1 MEYDEKVRA
10 LGEILSEQKASIE
23 KVKAL
28 ASEIQAVKIK
38 PGSSTKSPDS
48 ALMKKVLKEAK
59 EAVVQY
65 GADSTQSKLAW
76 EIVEEVASSDNS
88 VSMLPSLEEECLVEA
103 IEACEAIE
111 ELNRVLSLESQTSRY
126 SG

>member
-38 PGSSTKSPDS
+38 PGRSTQSPDS

-59 EAVVQY
+59 EAVMQH

-76 EIVEEVASSDNS
+76 EIVEGVASSDNS